1 VRLFNCAGPRQTGAF
16 GMVVPR
22 FVRQALAGDDVTVY
36 GDGEQRRC
44 FCHVHDTVDAL
55 IELLDHPDA
64 VGQVFNVGAMN
75 ETTIGA
81 LASAIV
87 ERTGSSSRIVRIPYD
102 EAYEVGFE
110 DMQRRVPDL
119 TRIRSLTGWE
129 PRRSLDDI
137 LDDVV
142 SYERAQLAAAVPGG
156 VAGGVA

>member
-1 VRLFNCAGPRQTGAF
+1 
-16 GMVVPR
+16 
-22 FVRQALAGDDVTVY
+22 
-36 GDGEQRRC
+36 
-44 FCHVHDTVDAL
+44 
-55 IELLDHPDA
+55 
-64 VGQVFNVGAMN
+64 
-75 ETTIGA
+75 
-81 LASAIV
+81 
-87 ERTGSSSRIVRIPYD
+87 VRIPYD

-142 SYERAQLAAAVPGG
+142 SYERAQLAAAVPSG